1 MSGTTAVASIL
12 KSSSGIA
19 SFTICTA
26 IEAQIAR
33 LDQQLKELARRSP
46 VCWRLM
52 SVPGVGPIVALA
64 FMAVIEDVGRFM
76 RMRDIG
82 AYLGLTPKR
91 YQSGEADVVLG
102 ISRQGDAMAQHYLY
116 EAANCC

>member
-1 MSGTTAVASIL
+1 MLNASVTALLEAL
-12 KSSSGIA
+12 A
-19 SFTICTA
+19 A

-33 LDQQLKELARRSP
+33 LDQRLRELARRSP

-52 SVPGVGPIVALA
+52 SVPGGRPIVALA
-64 FMAVIEDVGRFM
+64 FVATIEDVGRFR

-91 YQSGEADVVLG
+91 YQSGETDVMLG
-102 ISRQGDAMAQHYLY
+102 IARQGNAMARHYLGG
-116 EAANCC
+116 ERAVDHGQEPFGA